1 MRKRALSSFVARIGN
16 RNCAFPEEHR
26 EDVDTGP
33 LLLLETLNRTVTGVV
48 GGVDVVVVAASM
60 FVSVCVCVYIAAR
73 FVRARKSLCGDSRS
87 AFIHLGSRLERLTGV
102 KKYARGG
109 EIFYI

>member
-33 LLLLETLNRTVTGVV
+33 LLLETLNRTVTGVV
-48 GGVDVVVVAASM
+48 GVVDVVVVAASM
-60 FVSVCVCVYIAAR
+60 FVSVRVCVCVYCRSFCAR
-73 FVRARKSLCGDSRS
+73 AQKFVW
-87 AFIHLGSRLERLTGV
+87 RLAKR
-102 KKYARGG
+102 
-109 EIFYI
+109 FYPLRFTT

>member
-16 RNCAFPEEHR
+16 RNRAFPEEHR

-33 LLLLETLNRTVTGVV
+33 LLLETLNRTVTGVV

-60 FVSVCVCVYIAAR
+60 FVSVCVRIAAC
-73 FVRARKSLCGDSRS
+73 FVRARKSLCGDS
-87 AFIHLGSRLERLTGV
+87 
-102 KKYARGG
+102 
-109 EIFYI
+109 

>member
-1 MRKRALSSFVARIGN
+1 VRKRALSSFVARIGN
-16 RNCAFPEEHR
+16 RNRAFPEEHR

-33 LLLLETLNRTVTGVV
+33 LLLETLNRTVTGVV

-102 KKYARGG
+102 KKYARWG